1 VRMVFLSVHV
11 ASGVVALA
19 LGPLA
24 LLAARRQQRR
34 FGRLRAAYYWSVL
47 VVCASASAVS
57 VLAWTR
63 LWWLV
68 PIAVLSYGLALA
80 GHLGSRHNWPP
91 WIRAHGWGGS
101 YIALV
106 TALLV
111 VSARGESALLEV
123 AAWILPAAIGT
134 PLIVRAHAGPPH
146 AGPGGSEAAIR
157 TAATAE
163 SRVDDDRD

>member
-1 VRMVFLSVHV
+1 MRTVFLTVHV
-11 ASGVVALA
+11 TSGVVALA

-24 LLAARRQQRR
+24 LLAARR
-34 FGRLRAAYYWSVL
+34 RLRSFTRLRDGYHWTVL
-47 VVCASASAVS
+47 VVCATATVVS

-68 PIAVLSYGLALA
+68 PIAALAYGLVLA
-80 GHLGSRHNWPP
+80 GYLGSRRGWPL

-111 VSARGESALLEV
+111 VSARGVSPALEAV
-123 AAWILPAAIGT
+123 AWILPAAIGT
-134 PLIVRAHAGPPH
+134 PLIVRAHVGPH
-146 AGPGGSEAAIR
+146 G
-157 TAATAE
+157 AE
-163 SRVDDDRD
+163 SVDRPRGTAPRRA